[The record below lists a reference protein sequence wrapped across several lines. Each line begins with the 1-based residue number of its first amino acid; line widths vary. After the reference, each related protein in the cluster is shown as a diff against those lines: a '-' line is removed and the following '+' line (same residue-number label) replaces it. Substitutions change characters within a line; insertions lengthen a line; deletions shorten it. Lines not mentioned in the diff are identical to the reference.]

1 MSNKVIM
8 PKMGESI
15 VEGTIIEWKK
25 NIGDFVAK
33 DEILLEI
40 STDKVDSEIPSPF
53 EGTLIKILFNKN
65 DTVEVGAVI
74 ALIGDKDEIDISQD
88 QDESE
93 VIVSDESIDTD
104 DIVDSANKKTEKSTA
119 NEELNTEKNIQNKR
133 SSKFYSPLVKKIA
146 KEKGISLSELESVSG
161 SGLRGRVNKKN
172 LLEYIEN
179 KKSIPVKYP
188 DSSSNL
194 NQSSSDKFSKIDRM
208 GHVRKVI
215 AKHMVESVKTSPHVY
230 SSVEVDMT
238 DIVKFVESNKSKFL
252 EKYGDK
258 LTYTPIFLEACIDSL
273 QKFPLINSSLINDD
287 ICYYQNINIGLAVAL
302 PDNNLIVP
310 VIHNAEEKNFLG
322 LLRSASD
329 LAKSA
334 RSGSLG
340 VDAVQGST
348 FTLTNPGVFGSLFG
362 MGIINQPNVAILST
376 GSIEKKPMVKETE
389 FGDAVFI
396 RSSMFLTL
404 GYDHRII
411 DGAYGSKF
419 LVSIKNYLENFN
431 LNKEI

>member
-25 NIGDFVAK
+25 NIGDFVSK

-53 EGTLIKILFNKN
+53 EGTLTKILFNKN
-65 DTVEVGAVI
+65 DTVEVGSVI
-74 ALIGDKDEIDISQD
+74 ALIGDKNEVGDSEDQNKSEEISL
-88 QDESE
+88 DESADAKD
-93 VIVSDESIDTD
+93 VVNVGD
-104 DIVDSANKKTEKSTA
+104 NKP
-119 NEELNTEKNIQNKR
+119 NQPVLDEELNAEKNIKNKR
-133 SSKFYSPLVKKIA
+133 GSKFYSPLVKKIA
-146 KEKGISLSELESVSG
+146 KEQGVSLSELESISG

-179 KKSIPVKYP
+179 KKSAPAKYP
-188 DSSSNL
+188 DSP
-194 NQSSSDKFSKIDRM
+194 SSDSKFSKTHKMDHI
-208 GHVRKVI
+208 RKVI
-215 AKHMVESVKTSPHVY
+215 AKHMVDSVKTSPHVY

-238 DIVKFVESNKSKFL
+238 DIVRFVELNKTRFL

-273 QKFPLINSSLINDD
+273 QNFPLINSSLINDD
-287 ICYYQNINIGLAVAL
+287 ICYHQNINIGLAVAL

-329 LAKSA
+329 LAKNA
-334 RSGSLG
+334 RSGSLNIE
-340 VDAVQGST
+340 AVQGST

-389 FGDAVFI
+389 FGDAVFV

-431 LNKEI
+431 SNKEI

>member
-1 MSNKVIM
+1 MSNKVVM

-25 NIGDFVAK
+25 SVGDFVAK

-53 EGTLIKILFNKN
+53 EGNLIEVLFKKN
-65 DTVEVGAVI
+65 DTVEVGTVI
-74 ALIGDKDEIDISQD
+74 ALIGEEDETDSGDSLESAKIDQESHSADKSSDASEPVFDDGDSDKDVEIKRSP
-88 QDESE
+88 
-93 VIVSDESIDTD
+93 T
-104 DIVDSANKKTEKSTA
+104 KKTS
-119 NEELNTEKNIQNKR
+119 R
-133 SSKFYSPLVKKIA
+133 FYSPLVKKMA
-146 KEKGISLSELESVSG
+146 KEEGISLSELESISG
-161 SGLRGRVNKKN
+161 SGIKGRVNKRN
-172 LLEYIEN
+172 LLRYIEDKN
-179 KKSIPVKYP
+179 K
-188 DSSSNL
+188 DSSPDLEKNPDKTDKNAL
-194 NQSSSDKFSKIDRM
+194 KSSFKETRKMD
-208 GHVRKVI
+208 HVRKVI
-215 AKHMVESVKTSPHVY
+215 AKHMVNSLKTSPHVY

-238 DIVKFVESNKSKFL
+238 DIVASVRSNKDIFL
-252 EKYGDK
+252 EKYGNK

-287 ICYYQNINIGLAVAL
+287 ICYHKNINIGLAVAL

-329 LAKSA
+329 LAVKA
-334 RSGSLG
+334 KSGSLS

-376 GSIEKKPMVKETE
+376 GSIEKKAMVKETE
-389 FGDAVFI
+389 FGDGVFI

-419 LVSIKNYLENFN
+419 LVSIKEYLESFS
-431 LNKEI
+431 LAKEI

>member
-1 MSNKVIM
+1 MAYEVVM

-15 VEGTIIEWKK
+15 VEGTIIDWKK
-25 NIGDFVAK
+25 KVGDFISK

-53 EGTLIKILFNKN
+53 EGTLIDILFKKN

-74 ALIGDKDEIDISQD
+74 ALIGNKDESVDVNKDSK
-88 QDESE
+88 STKR
-93 VIVSDESIDTD
+93 VK
-104 DIVDSANKKTEKSTA
+104 VDSLSSDKKDKSLETKSNKKISKKS
-119 NEELNTEKNIQNKR
+119 NKDSDLKR
-133 SSKFYSPLVKKIA
+133 FYSPLVRSIA
-146 KEKGISLSELESVSG
+146 KKEGISISQLDSIKG
-161 SGLRGRVNKKN
+161 SGLGGRVNKN
-172 LLEYIEN
+172 DILNYINSNISPSE
-179 KKSIPVKYP
+179 
-188 DSSSNL
+188 SSGV
-194 NQSSSDKFSKIDRM
+194 SSDISGDIKEMDHI
-208 GHVRKVI
+208 RKVI

-238 DIVKFVESNKSKFL
+238 NVVNFLQASKEKFMN
-252 EKYGDK
+252 KYGLK
-258 LTYTPIFLEACIDSL
+258 LTYTPIFLDACVNSL
-273 QKFPLINSSLINDD
+273 QKFPLINSSLIGDD
-287 ICYYQNINIGLAVAL
+287 IHYHKNINIGVAVAL

-310 VIHNAEEKNFLG
+310 VIHRAEEKNFLG
-322 LLRSASD
+322 LLRSTSD
-329 LAKSA
+329 LAVNA
-334 RSGSLG
+334 REGSLSPND
-340 VDAVQGST
+340 VKGST

-396 RSSMFLTL
+396 RSSMYLTL

-419 LVSIKNYLENFN
+419 LVSIKEYLQNFN
-431 LNKEI
+431 SSSEI